1 MVERAKREI
10 HRNTAKLL
18 AVGVAL
24 LLVGARLGVA
34 TLLGKILVA
43 AGLAVGA
50 SAPLASFY
58 LVYRKYV
65 SKLRGA
71 SKRS

>member
-1 MVERAKREI
+1 MERAKKEI
-10 HRNTAKLL
+10 HKNTAKLL

-24 LLVGARLGVA
+24 LMVGARLGVA
-34 TLLGKILVA
+34 TMLGKALIA

-50 SAPLASFY
+50 SAPLVSFY

-65 SKLRGA
+65 PKLREA
-71 SKRS
+71 SDRS

>member
-1 MVERAKREI
+1 MEEAKKEI
-10 HRNTAKLL
+10 HKNTAKLL

-24 LLVGARLGVA
+24 LLIGARLGTA
-34 TLLGKILVA
+34 TLPGKIVVA

-50 SAPLASFY
+50 SAPLVSFY

-65 SKLRGA
+65 PKLRKSA
-71 SKRS
+71 RRS

>member
-1 MVERAKREI
+1 MEKAKREI
-10 HRNTAKLL
+10 HKNTAKLL

-24 LLVGARLGVA
+24 LLAGARLGVA
-34 TLLGKILVA
+34 TLLGKIFVA
-43 AGLAVGA
+43 VGLAVGA
-50 SAPLASFY
+50 SAPLVSFY

-65 SKLRGA
+65 PKLREA